1 MYKIALDA
9 GHGLH
14 TPGRRC
20 LKQFDPS
27 ETREWQ
33 LNSRVAEKV
42 GQLLAQ
48 YPDAQVK
55 RMDDTTGAVGV
66 PLADRVAVAN
76 DWGADLYISIHHNA
90 GGGTG
95 IVSFCYS
102 GGSTA
107 SFLFRDLVYEHLI
120 RTTGNR
126 GNRAEPLATANFYV
140 NKYTDMPSV
149 LLELGFMDHPND
161 IMQIITDDYA
171 SKCAQ
176 GIVAA
181 IVEFAGLQAPEQ
193 QPAAGWRQEA
203 DGWRYYLGNTGQ
215 PVCDK
220 WYQDSDGK
228 WYWFDGAGRMVH
240 DVWYKYNGH
249 WYYLGS
255 DGAMVR
261 GLQTIDGKW
270 YYLDNDG
277 KMAVDP
283 VTLTPD
289 KDGALQYPGLTQ

>member
-33 LNSRVAEKV
+33 LNSRIAEKV
-42 GQLLAQ
+42 EQLLAQ

-55 RMDDTTGAVGV
+55 RMDDATGAVDV

-76 DWGADLYISIHHNA
+76 TWKADLYISIHHNA

-102 GGSTA
+102 AGSSA
-107 SFLFRDLVYEHLI
+107 SFLFRDLTYEHLI

-140 NKYTDMPSV
+140 NKYTNMPSV

-171 SKCAQ
+171 SKCAR

-181 IVEFAGLQAPEQ
+181 IADFAGLHAAEQ
-193 QPAAGWRQEA
+193 QPVASGWIREA
-203 DGWRYYLGNTGQ
+203 DGRWWYRNPDGSYPADCWQLIGGRWYYFDTAGWMQTGH
-215 PVCDK
+215 VVIAGEEFYLCDK
-220 WYQDSDGK
+220 TGHEEGACMITDS
-228 WYWFDGAGRMVH
+228 R
-240 DVWYKYNGH
+240 
-249 WYYLGS
+249 
-255 DGAMVR
+255 
-261 GLQTIDGKW
+261 
-270 YYLDNDG
+270 
-277 KMAVDP
+277 
-283 VTLTPD
+283 
-289 KDGALQYPGLTQ
+289 GALRVWEV